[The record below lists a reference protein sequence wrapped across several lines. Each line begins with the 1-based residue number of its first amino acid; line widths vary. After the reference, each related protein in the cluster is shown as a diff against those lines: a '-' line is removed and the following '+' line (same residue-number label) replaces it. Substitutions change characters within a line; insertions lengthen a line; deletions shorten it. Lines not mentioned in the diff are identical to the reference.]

1 MWPTGELGELRG
13 AFASFQVPVLNCHSQ
28 GTLFCLPFII
38 FTKLSKFKLIRVM
51 MLGGAGVGKSSLC
64 SQFLSSEHANTY
76 ERVED
81 SVEKEVIVAVND
93 KQSRIVF
100 IDHQHG
106 EMSLEN
112 LVTNQCC
119 LKLYKYDPIIF
130 QLATYQPHAFLIV
143 LAVDDL
149 SSLDTVSGNW
159 WLYQSDFHPPIPHQR
174 FFDQADYLLASL
186 ESTGSL
192 SGRAAILVA
201 NKTDLVRF
209 AQDFIL

>member
-1 MWPTGELGELRG
+1 MRPTGELGELRG
-13 AFASFQVPVLNCHSQ
+13 AFASFQVPVLNRHSK

-38 FTKLSKFKLIRVM
+38 FTKLIRVM

-119 LKLYKYDPIIF
+119 LKLYKYDPTIF

-149 SSLDTVSGNW
+149 SSLDTVSGN
-159 WLYQSDFHPPIPHQR
+159 
-174 FFDQADYLLASL
+174 
-186 ESTGSL
+186 
-192 SGRAAILVA
+192 
-201 NKTDLVRF
+201 
-209 AQDFIL
+209 

>member
-1 MWPTGELGELRG
+1 
-13 AFASFQVPVLNCHSQ
+13 
-28 GTLFCLPFII
+28 
-38 FTKLSKFKLIRVM
+38 M

-130 QLATYQPHAFLIV
+130 QLTTYQPHAFLIV

-149 SSLDTVSGNW
+149 SSLDTVSGN
-159 WLYQSDFHPPIPHQR
+159 
-174 FFDQADYLLASL
+174 
-186 ESTGSL
+186 
-192 SGRAAILVA
+192 
-201 NKTDLVRF
+201 
-209 AQDFIL
+209 